1 MGEVRKNALSEKTE
15 RSVFGAH
22 ASVFASKLRYEE
34 PSVELVVF
42 DSRSIELYETSPSID
57 IGDNGWFNN

>member
-15 RSVFGAH
+15 RSVFGAC
-22 ASVFASKLRYEE
+22 APDLASKLRYEE

-42 DSRSIELYETSPSID
+42 DFRSVELYETSPSID
-57 IGDNGWFNN
+57 IGDQWFN